1 MIRFGFI
8 FLAIILFG
16 FPSETKAVDLSG
28 KRVEIIV
35 PAGAGGGLTRNARAM
50 AKNFLVITKTL

>member
-8 FLAIILFG
+8 FLTIILFG

-35 PAGAGGGLTRNARAM
+35 PAGAGGRLTRNALSL
-50 AKNFLVITKTL
+50 KHI